1 MSSSVME
8 LPSARPYSFKFR
20 PESTALIIID
30 MQRDFV
36 DYNGFGMIQC
46 GNDEIFKKVRD
57 IVPRC
62 QRALEAARALGLYGE
77 DDSVNQ
83 LRD

>member
-1 MSSSVME
+1 
-8 LPSARPYSFKFR
+8 
-20 PESTALIIID
+20 

-57 IVPRC
+57 VVPRC
-62 QRALEAARALGLYGE
+62 QRALEAARAMGLYGE
-77 DDSVNQ
+77 HGT
-83 LRD
+83 

>member
-1 MSSSVME
+1 ME
-8 LPSARPYSFKFR
+8 LSSARPYPFKFR
-20 PESTALIIID
+20 PESTGLIIID

-62 QRALEAARALGLYGE
+62 QRALEAARAMGLYGN
-77 DDSVNQ
+77 SSKTNHV
-83 LRD
+83 